1 MLYRIWP
8 LLKEVYH
15 YEKHSTLDS
24 DYLRQVLTLAVVVLF
39 ALNFSCNGLDKPVVF
54 VLTGLTSLVL
64 LMVEWLLP
72 RAKNEKHLVMFSNTA
87 LIFIGLLLLVW
98 NENDGFQNL
107 WFFLMPA
114 TLFVQSGLPIG
125 LPFCTAY
132 GLAATCFLWLGPL
145 VGSTLYRRDYALFYP
160 AAYWSF
166 CLLMI
171 TADIFYKHYRIQQEQ
186 SEKEMEREVHATICE
201 ARQLMVSS
209 VAAISQMIDEKDR
222 YTSEHSHRVAEY
234 ARLIGAH
241 MGFAGEELDS
251 LYRSALLHDI
261 GKIAV
266 PDAILN
272 KPSRLT
278 DEEFDIMKQ
287 HTVWGRKILEGLE
300 FLPQADCGA
309 SYHHERFDGKG
320 YPAGLKGGQ
329 LPEMVWIISVADDV
343 VPVAVA
349 AVAPVGAHGVQR
361 IDAEKGKLSEMSLK
375 VITAMYSALSSK
387 IPEIDLHC
395 QQTAELT
402 QEMARRMGLDEAAC
416 RDGYYAG
423 LLHEVGTVGLP
434 DDVVLQRNITEE
446 QYQLYKTYVERG
458 CRIIQEL
465 QIVDRVAETV
475 RYHRENYD
483 GTGYLEGLQG
493 EAIPLLSRILA
504 VADFTD
510 RHRRRG
516 ETDAQIAAALRECAG
531 HAFDPQCVEV
541 MCGMLTER
549 T

>member
-1 MLYRIWP
+1 M
-8 LLKEVYH
+8 
-15 YEKHSTLDS
+15 
-24 DYLRQVLTLAVVVLF
+24 
-39 ALNFSCNGLDKPVVF
+39 
-54 VLTGLTSLVL
+54 
-64 LMVEWLLP
+64 
-72 RAKNEKHLVMFSNTA
+72 
-87 LIFIGLLLLVW
+87 
-98 NENDGFQNL
+98 
-107 WFFLMPA
+107 
-114 TLFVQSGLPIG
+114 
-125 LPFCTAY
+125 
-132 GLAATCFLWLGPL
+132 WLGPL

-241 MGFAGEELDS
+241 MGFAGKELDS

-329 LPEMVWIISVADDV
+329 LPEMVWIISVADALDAMGSDRCYRGHCDRDYIIGEFQKLSGTQFE
-343 VPVAVA
+343 PA
-349 AVAPVGAHGVQR
+349 AVKAVVELLESGEIAVQ
-361 IDAEKGKLSEMSLK
+361 
-375 VITAMYSALSSK
+375 
-387 IPEIDLHC
+387 
-395 QQTAELT
+395 
-402 QEMARRMGLDEAAC
+402 
-416 RDGYYAG
+416 
-423 LLHEVGTVGLP
+423 
-434 DDVVLQRNITEE
+434 
-446 QYQLYKTYVERG
+446 
-458 CRIIQEL
+458 
-465 QIVDRVAETV
+465 
-475 RYHRENYD
+475 
-483 GTGYLEGLQG
+483 
-493 EAIPLLSRILA
+493 
-504 VADFTD
+504 
-510 RHRRRG
+510 
-516 ETDAQIAAALRECAG
+516 
-531 HAFDPQCVEV
+531 
-541 MCGMLTER
+541 
-549 T
+549 

>member
-24 DYLRQVLTLAVVVLF
+24 DYLRQMLTLAVVVLF

-87 LIFIGLLLLVW
+87 LIF
-98 NENDGFQNL
+98 
-107 WFFLMPA
+107 
-114 TLFVQSGLPIG
+114 IG

-186 SEKEMEREVHATICE
+186 SEKEMEREVRATICE

-241 MGFAGEELDS
+241 MGFTGEELDS

-329 LPEMVWIISVADDV
+329 LPEMVWIISVADALDAMGSDRCYRGHCDRDYIIGEFRKLSGTQFE
-343 VPVAVA
+343 PA
-349 AVAPVGAHGVQR
+349 AVKAVVELLESGEIAVQ
-361 IDAEKGKLSEMSLK
+361 
-375 VITAMYSALSSK
+375 
-387 IPEIDLHC
+387 
-395 QQTAELT
+395 
-402 QEMARRMGLDEAAC
+402 
-416 RDGYYAG
+416 
-423 LLHEVGTVGLP
+423 
-434 DDVVLQRNITEE
+434 
-446 QYQLYKTYVERG
+446 
-458 CRIIQEL
+458 
-465 QIVDRVAETV
+465 
-475 RYHRENYD
+475 
-483 GTGYLEGLQG
+483 
-493 EAIPLLSRILA
+493 
-504 VADFTD
+504 
-510 RHRRRG
+510 
-516 ETDAQIAAALRECAG
+516 
-531 HAFDPQCVEV
+531 
-541 MCGMLTER
+541 
-549 T
+549 

>member
-1 MLYRIWP
+1 MHHFSKIGLAAAA
-8 LLKEVYH
+8 LLLGASASAQVAGTFSARAGVTHIAPQVSSGYL
-15 YEKHSTLDS
+15 STPSFPGTTVDVGS
-24 DYLRQVLTLAVVVLF
+24 AS
-39 ALNFSCNGLDKPVVF
+39 A
-54 VLTGLTSLVL
+54 LTGGLNY
-64 LMVEWLLP
+64 MVTDHW
-72 RAKNEKHLVMFSNTA
+72 A
-87 LIFIGLLLLVW
+87 L
-98 NENDGFQNL
+98 D
-107 WFFLMPA
+107 
-114 TLFVQSGLPIG
+114 LPIG

-329 LPEMVWIISVADDV
+329 LPEMVWIISVADALDAMGSDRCYRGHCDRDYMIGEFRKLSGTQFE
-343 VPVAVA
+343 PA
-349 AVAPVGAHGVQR
+349 AVKAVVELLESGEIAVQ
-361 IDAEKGKLSEMSLK
+361 
-375 VITAMYSALSSK
+375 
-387 IPEIDLHC
+387 
-395 QQTAELT
+395 
-402 QEMARRMGLDEAAC
+402 
-416 RDGYYAG
+416 
-423 LLHEVGTVGLP
+423 
-434 DDVVLQRNITEE
+434 
-446 QYQLYKTYVERG
+446 
-458 CRIIQEL
+458 
-465 QIVDRVAETV
+465 
-475 RYHRENYD
+475 
-483 GTGYLEGLQG
+483 
-493 EAIPLLSRILA
+493 
-504 VADFTD
+504 
-510 RHRRRG
+510 
-516 ETDAQIAAALRECAG
+516 
-531 HAFDPQCVEV
+531 
-541 MCGMLTER
+541 
-549 T
+549 

>member
-1 MLYRIWP
+1 MLYRIWS
-8 LLKEVYH
+8 LLKEAYH

-24 DYLRQVLTLAVVVLF
+24 DYLRQVMTLAVVVLF
-39 ALNFSCNGLDKPVVF
+39 ALNLSCNGLGRPVVF
-54 VLTGLTSLVL
+54 VLTGLICLVL

-87 LIFIGLLLLVW
+87 LIVMGLLLLVL

-145 VGSTLYRRDYALFYP
+145 AGSTLYRRDYALFYP

-171 TADIFYKHYRIQQEQ
+171 TADIFYKHYRIRQEQ
-186 SEKEMEREVHATICE
+186 SEKEMEREVRATICE

-287 HTVWGRKILEGLE
+287 HTVWGRKIRI
-300 FLPQADCGA
+300 Q
-309 SYHHERFDGKG
+309 Y
-320 YPAGLKGGQ
+320 
-329 LPEMVWIISVADDV
+329 ISN
-343 VPVAVA
+343 
-349 AVAPVGAHGVQR
+349 
-361 IDAEKGKLSEMSLK
+361 
-375 VITAMYSALSSK
+375 
-387 IPEIDLHC
+387 C
-395 QQTAELT
+395 
-402 QEMARRMGLDEAAC
+402 
-416 RDGYYAG
+416 
-423 LLHEVGTVGLP
+423 
-434 DDVVLQRNITEE
+434 
-446 QYQLYKTYVERG
+446 
-458 CRIIQEL
+458 
-465 QIVDRVAETV
+465 
-475 RYHRENYD
+475 
-483 GTGYLEGLQG
+483 
-493 EAIPLLSRILA
+493 
-504 VADFTD
+504 
-510 RHRRRG
+510 
-516 ETDAQIAAALRECAG
+516 
-531 HAFDPQCVEV
+531 
-541 MCGMLTER
+541 
-549 T
+549 

>member
-1 MLYRIWP
+1 M
-8 LLKEVYH
+8 
-15 YEKHSTLDS
+15 
-24 DYLRQVLTLAVVVLF
+24 
-39 ALNFSCNGLDKPVVF
+39 
-54 VLTGLTSLVL
+54 
-64 LMVEWLLP
+64 
-72 RAKNEKHLVMFSNTA
+72 
-87 LIFIGLLLLVW
+87 GLLLLVL

-145 VGSTLYRRDYALFYP
+145 AGSTLYRRDYALFYP

-171 TADIFYKHYRIQQEQ
+171 TADIFYKHYRIRQGQ
-186 SEKEMEREVHATICE
+186 SEKEMEREVRATICE

-320 YPAGLKGGQ
+320 YPAG
-329 LPEMVWIISVADDV
+329 
-343 VPVAVA
+343 
-349 AVAPVGAHGVQR
+349 
-361 IDAEKGKLSEMSLK
+361 
-375 VITAMYSALSSK
+375 
-387 IPEIDLHC
+387 
-395 QQTAELT
+395 
-402 QEMARRMGLDEAAC
+402 
-416 RDGYYAG
+416 
-423 LLHEVGTVGLP
+423 
-434 DDVVLQRNITEE
+434 
-446 QYQLYKTYVERG
+446 
-458 CRIIQEL
+458 
-465 QIVDRVAETV
+465 
-475 RYHRENYD
+475 
-483 GTGYLEGLQG
+483 
-493 EAIPLLSRILA
+493 
-504 VADFTD
+504 
-510 RHRRRG
+510 
-516 ETDAQIAAALRECAG
+516 
-531 HAFDPQCVEV
+531 
-541 MCGMLTER
+541 
-549 T
+549 

>member
-1 MLYRIWP
+1 
-8 LLKEVYH
+8 
-15 YEKHSTLDS
+15 
-24 DYLRQVLTLAVVVLF
+24 
-39 ALNFSCNGLDKPVVF
+39 
-54 VLTGLTSLVL
+54 
-64 LMVEWLLP
+64 
-72 RAKNEKHLVMFSNTA
+72 MFSNTA
-87 LIFIGLLLLVW
+87 LIVMGLLLLVL

-145 VGSTLYRRDYALFYP
+145 AGSTLYRRDYALFYP

-171 TADIFYKHYRIQQEQ
+171 TADIFYKHYRIRQEQ
-186 SEKEMEREVHATICE
+186 SEKEMEREVRATICE

-287 HTVWGRKILEGLE
+287 HTVWGRKILEGWNFCLRPTAVPATTTSGSTAKATPPAE
-300 FLPQADCGA
+300 RRAAAGDGLDHQRRRCAGRHGLRPVLPRPLRQGL
-309 SYHHERFDGKG
+309 HHRRVPEIERD
-320 YPAGLKGGQ
+320 AVRACGGQ
-329 LPEMVWIISVADDV
+329 GRGGAAGKRRDSGAVTRQKDV
-343 VPVAVA
+343 
-349 AVAPVGAHGVQR
+349 
-361 IDAEKGKLSEMSLK
+361 L
-375 VITAMYSALSSK
+375 
-387 IPEIDLHC
+387 
-395 QQTAELT
+395 
-402 QEMARRMGLDEAAC
+402 
-416 RDGYYAG
+416 
-423 LLHEVGTVGLP
+423 
-434 DDVVLQRNITEE
+434 
-446 QYQLYKTYVERG
+446 
-458 CRIIQEL
+458 
-465 QIVDRVAETV
+465 
-475 RYHRENYD
+475 
-483 GTGYLEGLQG
+483 
-493 EAIPLLSRILA
+493 
-504 VADFTD
+504 
-510 RHRRRG
+510 
-516 ETDAQIAAALRECAG
+516 
-531 HAFDPQCVEV
+531 
-541 MCGMLTER
+541 
-549 T
+549 

>member
-1 MLYRIWP
+1 MFKRGSSSLY
-8 LLKEVYH
+8 LLIKKGRHELPAPANTQRDKSEADSV
-15 YEKHSTLDS
+15 HSSCDIDS
-24 DYLRQVLTLAVVVLF
+24 SLLQVVSIALCIQIGDRLTVVVHE
-39 ALNFSCNGLDKPVVF
+39 GHEVRVLD
-54 VLTGLTSLVL
+54 
-64 LMVEWLLP
+64 
-72 RAKNEKHLVMFSNTA
+72 
-87 LIFIGLLLLVW
+87 
-98 NENDGFQNL
+98 
-107 WFFLMPA
+107 
-114 TLFVQSGLPIG
+114 
-125 LPFCTAY
+125 
-132 GLAATCFLWLGPL
+132 
-145 VGSTLYRRDYALFYP
+145 GSTLYRRDYALFYP

-241 MGFAGEELDS
+241 MGFAGKELDS

-329 LPEMVWIISVADDV
+329 LPEMVWIISVADALDAMGSDRCYRGHCDRDYIIGEFRKLSGTQFE
-343 VPVAVA
+343 PA
-349 AVAPVGAHGVQR
+349 AVKAVVELLESGEIAVQ
-361 IDAEKGKLSEMSLK
+361 
-375 VITAMYSALSSK
+375 
-387 IPEIDLHC
+387 
-395 QQTAELT
+395 
-402 QEMARRMGLDEAAC
+402 
-416 RDGYYAG
+416 
-423 LLHEVGTVGLP
+423 
-434 DDVVLQRNITEE
+434 
-446 QYQLYKTYVERG
+446 
-458 CRIIQEL
+458 
-465 QIVDRVAETV
+465 
-475 RYHRENYD
+475 
-483 GTGYLEGLQG
+483 
-493 EAIPLLSRILA
+493 
-504 VADFTD
+504 
-510 RHRRRG
+510 
-516 ETDAQIAAALRECAG
+516 
-531 HAFDPQCVEV
+531 
-541 MCGMLTER
+541 
-549 T
+549 